1 MASLACGHEAAAGS
15 GNPRLCRP
23 SIYLAPSQLRLRTL
37 SSPRLHRHPSHPSS
51 KAAPLGSASWAVTTL
66 LEGTALRLTP
76 PRPVRLARLYLQHI
90 KQRPEGQPPPPPHR
104 IAWPSGRGLTA
115 QETEAQR
122 KPVQVGEPKLKPRPR
137 LRRPHPTH
145 PLQVTDASPK
155 GGHSPGGFTR
165 GNRWI
170 RFTEIRPI
178 SNPGLSPKVRCD

>member
-51 KAAPLGSASWAVTTL
+51 KAAPPGSASWAVTTL

-122 KPVQVGEPKLKPRPR
+122 KPVQVGEPKLKPRPTHYR
-137 LRRPHPTH
+137 SLTPAGKEDTPPGASLVGTGGSDLRKYGRFPT
-145 PLQVTDASPK
+145 PVSPQK
-155 GGHSPGGFTR
+155 
-165 GNRWI
+165 
-170 RFTEIRPI
+170 
-178 SNPGLSPKVRCD
+178 